1 VLVQLDRGQSG
12 SLAEGDSCGRHALRA
27 AAQDDDTS
35 HHRSRSSRSF
45 SPPRCATRLIKGIF
59 VLIGGIIAAVLCG
72 LIAKTKGYSALL
84 FAVLGFFFS
93 IITLIVVLVIPR
105 KR

>member
-1 VLVQLDRGQSG
+1 MLQQLLASSDQHVLAAGFILSG
-12 SLAEGDSCGRHALRA
+12 
-27 AAQDDDTS
+27 
-35 HHRSRSSRSF
+35 
-45 SPPRCATRLIKGIF
+45 IKGIF
-59 VLIGGIIAAVLCG
+59 VLIGGIIAALVCG

-93 IITLIVVLVIPR
+93 IITLIVILVVLVIPR

>member
-1 VLVQLDRGQSG
+1 MRIADHVGVELVPHKVSATTPYGN
-12 SLAEGDSCGRHALRA
+12 ANVA
-27 AAQDDDTS
+27 AAARFL
-35 HHRSRSSRSF
+35 RSARPCRGLH
-45 SPPRCATRLIKGIF
+45 PQRHQGIF
-59 VLIGGIIAAVLCG
+59 VLIGGIIAALVCG
-72 LIAKTKGYSALL
+72 LIAKTRGYSALL

>member
-1 VLVQLDRGQSG
+1 MLQQLLASSDQHVLAAGFILSG
-12 SLAEGDSCGRHALRA
+12 
-27 AAQDDDTS
+27 
-35 HHRSRSSRSF
+35 
-45 SPPRCATRLIKGIF
+45 IKGIF
-59 VLIGGIIAAVLCG
+59 VLIGGIIAALVCG
-72 LIAKTKGYSALL
+72 LIAKTKGYNALL

>member
-1 VLVQLDRGQSG
+1 MLQQLLASSDQHVLAAGFILSG
-12 SLAEGDSCGRHALRA
+12 
-27 AAQDDDTS
+27 
-35 HHRSRSSRSF
+35 
-45 SPPRCATRLIKGIF
+45 IKGIF
-59 VLIGGIIAAVLCG
+59 VLIGGIIAAIICG
-72 LIAKTKGYSALL
+72 LISKTKGYSALL

>member
-1 VLVQLDRGQSG
+1 MLQQLLASSDQHVLAAGFILSG
-12 SLAEGDSCGRHALRA
+12 
-27 AAQDDDTS
+27 
-35 HHRSRSSRSF
+35 
-45 SPPRCATRLIKGIF
+45 IKGIF
-59 VLIGGIIAAVLCG
+59 VLIGGIIAAIICG

-93 IITLIVVLVIPR
+93 IITLIVILVVLVIPR

>member
-1 VLVQLDRGQSG
+1 MLQQLLASSDQHVLAAGFILSG
-12 SLAEGDSCGRHALRA
+12 
-27 AAQDDDTS
+27 
-35 HHRSRSSRSF
+35 
-45 SPPRCATRLIKGIF
+45 IKGIF
-59 VLIGGIIAAVLCG
+59 VLIGGIIAALVCG
-72 LIAKTKGYSALL
+72 LIAKTKGYSAFL

>member
-1 VLVQLDRGQSG
+1 MVTDSTDRTAQTPRKVTPMLQQMLASSDQHVEAAGFILSG
-12 SLAEGDSCGRHALRA
+12 
-27 AAQDDDTS
+27 
-35 HHRSRSSRSF
+35 
-45 SPPRCATRLIKGIF
+45 IKGIF
-59 VLIGGIIAAVLCG
+59 YLIGGIIAAVLCG

-105 KR
+105 RR

>member
-1 VLVQLDRGQSG
+1 MLQQLLASSDQHVLAAGFILSG
-12 SLAEGDSCGRHALRA
+12 
-27 AAQDDDTS
+27 
-35 HHRSRSSRSF
+35 
-45 SPPRCATRLIKGIF
+45 IKGIF
-59 VLIGGIIAAVLCG
+59 VLTGGIIAALVCG

>member
-1 VLVQLDRGQSG
+1 MLQQLLASSDQHVLAAGFILSG
-12 SLAEGDSCGRHALRA
+12 
-27 AAQDDDTS
+27 
-35 HHRSRSSRSF
+35 
-45 SPPRCATRLIKGIF
+45 IKGIF
-59 VLIGGIIAAVLCG
+59 VLIGGIIAAIICG

>member
-1 VLVQLDRGQSG
+1 MLQQLLASSDQHVLAAGFILSG
-12 SLAEGDSCGRHALRA
+12 
-27 AAQDDDTS
+27 
-35 HHRSRSSRSF
+35 
-45 SPPRCATRLIKGIF
+45 IKGIF
-59 VLIGGIIAAVLCG
+59 VLIGGIIAALVCG

>member
-1 VLVQLDRGQSG
+1 MLQQLLASSDQHVLAAGFILSG
-12 SLAEGDSCGRHALRA
+12 
-27 AAQDDDTS
+27 
-35 HHRSRSSRSF
+35 
-45 SPPRCATRLIKGIF
+45 IKGIF
-59 VLIGGIIAAVLCG
+59 VLIGGIIAAFVCG

-84 FAVLGFFFS
+84 FAALGFFFS

>member
-1 VLVQLDRGQSG
+1 MLQQLLASSDQHVLAAGFILSG
-12 SLAEGDSCGRHALRA
+12 
-27 AAQDDDTS
+27 
-35 HHRSRSSRSF
+35 
-45 SPPRCATRLIKGIF
+45 IKGIF
-59 VLIGGIIAAVLCG
+59 VLIGGIIAALVCG

-93 IITLIVVLVIPR
+93 IITLIVVLVIPS

>member
-1 VLVQLDRGQSG
+1 MLQQLLASSNQHVLAAGFILSG
-12 SLAEGDSCGRHALRA
+12 
-27 AAQDDDTS
+27 
-35 HHRSRSSRSF
+35 
-45 SPPRCATRLIKGIF
+45 IKGIF
-59 VLIGGIIAAVLCG
+59 VLIGGIIAAIICG

>member
-1 VLVQLDRGQSG
+1 MGTPMLQQLLASSDQHVLAAGFILSG
-12 SLAEGDSCGRHALRA
+12 
-27 AAQDDDTS
+27 
-35 HHRSRSSRSF
+35 
-45 SPPRCATRLIKGIF
+45 IKGIF
-59 VLIGGIIAAVLCG
+59 VLIGGIIAALVCG

>member
-1 VLVQLDRGQSG
+1 MLQQLLASSDQHTLAAGFILSG
-12 SLAEGDSCGRHALRA
+12 S
-27 AAQDDDTS
+27 
-35 HHRSRSSRSF
+35 
-45 SPPRCATRLIKGIF
+45 KGIF
-59 VLIGGIIAAVLCG
+59 YLIGGIIAAIICG

>member
-1 VLVQLDRGQSG
+1 MLQQL
-12 SLAEGDSCGRHALRA
+12 LASSDQHVRA
-27 AAQDDDTS
+27 AGFILS
-35 HHRSRSSRSF
+35 G
-45 SPPRCATRLIKGIF
+45 IKGIF
-59 VLIGGIIAAVLCG
+59 VLIGGIIAAIICG

>member
-1 VLVQLDRGQSG
+1 MLQQLLASSDQQVLAAGFILSG
-12 SLAEGDSCGRHALRA
+12 
-27 AAQDDDTS
+27 
-35 HHRSRSSRSF
+35 
-45 SPPRCATRLIKGIF
+45 IKGIF
-59 VLIGGIIAAVLCG
+59 VLIGGIIAAIICG

>member
-1 VLVQLDRGQSG
+1 MLQQL
-12 SLAEGDSCGRHALRA
+12 LASSDQHALA
-27 AAQDDDTS
+27 AGFILS
-35 HHRSRSSRSF
+35 G
-45 SPPRCATRLIKGIF
+45 IKGIF
-59 VLIGGIIAAVLCG
+59 VLIGGIIAAIICG

>member
-1 VLVQLDRGQSG
+1 LQQLLASSDQHTLAAGFILSG
-12 SLAEGDSCGRHALRA
+12 
-27 AAQDDDTS
+27 
-35 HHRSRSSRSF
+35 
-45 SPPRCATRLIKGIF
+45 IKGIF
-59 VLIGGIIAAVLCG
+59 YLIGGIIAAILSG

-93 IITLIVVLVIPR
+93 IITLIVILVIPR